1 MNLDSNTFADSICYQ
16 TNNRYHLA
24 SIQNRRILLGDLL
37 IFWVSLSTIR
47 LWYLNGRKLSIH
59 QEIRL
64 AFLPQALWEMAFHS
78 FCCPYWL
85 YDQVTKVEG
94 SHNVTQNGYHTT
106 TADYRD
112 GHFITMCMPP
122 DYCYSKVEMG
132 VFSHFQEVA
141 AYLYSIVVS
150 IRNRHGTSVYSVLE
164 HFSWW

>member
-1 MNLDSNTFADSICYQ
+1 MTSNSFALSITHSSADMNFDSNTFADSICYQ

-78 FCCPYWL
+78 FCCPCWL

-94 SHNVTQNGYHTT
+94 SHIMIQNGCHTT

-112 GHFITMCMPP
+112 GHFIIMCMPP
-122 DYCYSKVEMG
+122 DYCHSKV
-132 VFSHFQEVA
+132 
-141 AYLYSIVVS
+141 
-150 IRNRHGTSVYSVLE
+150 
-164 HFSWW
+164 